1 MTTST
6 ATQTRIKES
15 NIGIATLFA
24 FAMIPM
30 SGFATDVYIPSLPG
44 MTSALG
50 ISDSQ
55 AQLTL
60 SIFLI
65 SYGVSQLFIGGLL
78 DSYGR
83 YKISLV
89 ALLIFCLSCV
99 TIANTHSIY
108 VIYAMRV
115 LHGITMAAMV
125 VSKRAFFVDLYA
137 GEKLKHYLS
146 FFTIIWS
153 TGPIIAPFIGG
164 YLEVNFG
171 WESNFYFLG
180 GYAAVLFLMELLFSG
195 ETIKQKTAFHPEK
208 ILSIYTSM
216 IRTGSFTLGIMMLGL
231 AYSMVMV
238 YNMSGPFIIEHHFGL
253 SPVIT
258 GYCSLFLGFAWMVG
272 GFLGK
277 GLINKPFVAKMSA
290 NVALQL
296 TSAGALLL
304 FFWLFGQLWTVLLFA
319 FLVHVGAGFTYN
331 NYFTF
336 CLQRFPQNAGIAGG
350 LTGGLSYVIVS
361 VLSYALIY
369 ALPASSGINLSLSY
383 GLLIL
388 MSAGVMY
395 RVFVLSGKEKTD
407 AI

>member
-6 ATQTRIKES
+6 ITPTGIKEG
-15 NIGIATLFA
+15 NIGIATFFA

-30 SGFATDVYIPSLPG
+30 SGFATDIYIPSLPG
-44 MTSALG
+44 MTGALG

-60 SIFLI
+60 SLFLI

-83 YKISLV
+83 YRISLV
-89 ALLIFCLSCV
+89 ALLIFCISCV
-99 TIANTHSIY
+99 TIANTHNIY

-125 VSKRAFFVDLYA
+125 VSKRAFFVDLYS

-180 GYAAVLFLMELLFSG
+180 GYGALLFLAELIFSG
-195 ETIKQKTAFHPEK
+195 ETIKQTTAFHPEK
-208 ILSIYTSM
+208 ILAIYTAM
-216 IRTGSFTLGIMMLGL
+216 IRTGSFTLGIAMLGL

-238 YNMSGPFIIEHHFGL
+238 YNMSGPFIIEHHFHL

-258 GYCSLFLGFAWMVG
+258 GYCSLFLGFAWMAG

-277 GLINKPFVAKMSA
+277 GLINKPFVTKMSI
-290 NVALQL
+290 NVALQFVAA
-296 TSAGALLL
+296 TALLL

-336 CLQRFPQNAGIAGG
+336 CLQRFPNNAGIAGG
-350 LTGGLSYVIVS
+350 LTGGLSYVTVS
-361 VLSYALIY
+361 ILSYALIY
-369 ALPASSGINLSLSY
+369 MLPASNGTNLSLSY
-383 GLLIL
+383 GFLIL

-395 RVFVLSGKEKTD
+395 RVFALSRKEKTG